1 MKQFIPV
8 FVFLVVL
15 FSCTGGKETETAP
28 ILELTESNLSGKEL
42 AATHCTRCHSLVEPG
57 LLPRSSWEED
67 VLPSM
72 GHRMGIYK
80 GEHQPD
86 SLFDPRTGGEIVR
99 QANIYPEQPVL
110 AREDWN
116 KIVAYYLENSPDS
129 LPTPTRE
136 NPITKGL
143 KHFRYK
149 EATYSQRPTMT
160 TMVKILPDRRG
171 LVFSDGKRSQ
181 SVLTFLNSGLELD
194 YELFFNRTPVDFY
207 ERKDTL
213 FLTIAGD
220 GVFPNDLPA
229 GSLQKIT
236 KTGNSGRYDNAKE
249 IISGMQRPVQLAF
262 GDLNNDGLED
272 LVACEYGDLTGKLVW
287 FENQG
292 KDRYTKKILRA
303 KPGAITALVRDVN
316 CDGLKDILVLMAQG
330 DEGVFLYT
338 NQGKGNFTEKKLLS
352 FSPLHGSLYLE
363 LADFNG
369 DGLEDLIYVSGD
381 NADRTPFL
389 KSYHGIYIFENDGK
403 FNFSQ
408 TWFYQLNGAY
418 KAIPRDF
425 DLDGDLDIA
434 AISFFPDYIRYPEES
449 FVYLENLGNLKFT
462 DYTFPQSTNGR
473 WFVMDSGDLD
483 GDGDIDLVLGSFV
496 YFLPMGDT
504 TGLGQKWI
512 KQGPSVVVLENTIR

>member
-1 MKQFIPV
+1 MKQLFPV
-8 FVFLVVL
+8 LAIVL
-15 FSCTGGKETETAP
+15 FFSCTGRKTP
-28 ILELTESNLSGKEL
+28 ESNLILEPSPSDLSGQVL
-42 AATHCTRCHSLVEPG
+42 AETHCARCHSLVEPS
-57 LLPRSSWEED
+57 LLPRSSWKED

-86 SLFDPRTGGEIVR
+86 SLFDTGMGGDIVR
-99 QANIYPEQPVL
+99 KANIYPEQPIL
-110 AREDWN
+110 ARNDWD
-116 KIVAYYLENSPDS
+116 KIVAYYLENAPDS

-136 NPITKGL
+136 HPITRGL

-149 EATYSQRPTMT
+149 EAIHFQRPAMT

-171 LVFSDGKRSQ
+171 LVFSDGKRGQ
-181 SVLTFLNSGLELD
+181 SVLTFLKPGLELD

-207 ERKDTL
+207 EKKDTL

-292 KDRYTKKILRA
+292 RDRYTKKILRA
-303 KPGAITALVRDVN
+303 KPGAITALIRDVN
-316 CDGLKDILVLMAQG
+316 ADGLQDILVLMAQG

-338 NQGKGNFTEKKLLS
+338 NQGKGQFTEKKLLS
-352 FSPLHGSLYLE
+352 FSPLYGSLHLE

-369 DGLEDLIYVSGD
+369 DGFEDLIYVSGD

-449 FVYLENLGNLKFT
+449 FVYLENLGNLKFV

-473 WFVMDSGDLD
+473 WFVMDSGDMD
-483 GDGDIDLVLGSFV
+483 GDGDIDLALGSFV
-496 YFLPMGDT
+496 FFLPMGDS

-512 KQGPSVVVLENTIR
+512 KQGPSVVVLENTTR